1 MYYGYAFESWCTS
14 SEKPSPDRDRRPA
27 WGGDV
32 DTAVQWCAVVK
43 TKLENTRLILGGEVD
58 CVKDEFTGETDTFV
72 ELKTSL
78 AIRPRNLGD
87 ETKFEK

>member
-1 MYYGYAFESWCTS
+1 MTYYGYAFESWCTAP
-14 SEKPSPDRDRRPA
+14 EKPSPDRRPA

-32 DTAVQWCAVVK
+32 DTAVQWCTVVK
-43 TKLENTRLILGGEVD
+43 TKLADTRLVLGGEVD
-58 CVKDEFTGETDTFV
+58 CVRGAFTGASTDSFV

-78 AIRPRNLGD
+78 AIRPHNAAD